1 MNREIAA
8 RLIRHIGYD
17 VDRAE
22 DGEQACD
29 ILERGHMLYD
39 AVLMDIRMP
48 VLDGYAA
55 TRQIRKS
62 KDPAVRSVP
71 IIAMTADA
79 FDEDIEKA
87 REAGMNA
94 FISKPVELETL
105 HRVLGKFLSMPDT
118 EKSDGMQ
125 SEEGEEKTD
134 SMQSEDRE
142 EKSDSMQSEDREE
155 KPDGMQSESMTEKK
169 DGIQNEDREKESD
182 GHPE

>member
-105 HRVLGKFLSMPDT
+105 HRVLGEFLSMPDT
-118 EKSDGMQ
+118 EKPG
-125 SEEGEEKTD
+125 G
-134 SMQSEDRE
+134 MQSEDRE
-142 EKSDSMQSEDREE
+142 EKPDGMQSEGGEEKPDGMQSEDREE